1 MTLELSP
8 TEIKAIGDM
17 WGVQYYSQEELDK
30 LLNERL
36 RGMRPKD
43 VVNYFKSEQLE
54 EIEAILKQ
62 RKQQR

>member
-36 RGMRPKD
+36 RG
-43 VVNYFKSEQLE
+43 
-54 EIEAILKQ
+54 LKPLLMA
-62 RKQQR
+62 